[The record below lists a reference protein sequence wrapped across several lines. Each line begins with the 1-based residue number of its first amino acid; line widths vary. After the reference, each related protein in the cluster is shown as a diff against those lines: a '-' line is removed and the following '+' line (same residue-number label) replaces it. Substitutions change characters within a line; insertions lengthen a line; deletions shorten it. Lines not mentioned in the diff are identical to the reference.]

1 MTLADRKSNAE
12 QPNKVRISHSGRA
25 TKEVSANYVAKVLQN
40 LWSEYFHL
48 QAPASTPTTT
58 FTSFFSFSGEVFWQI
73 RISCKGKFL
82 RPVVISPSLPSDGGI
97 STMLWDNITEGWTR
111 KKSYKETSRKHIWP
125 TKKRADSLSSVFL
138 HPLNYTYS
146 SKLGGGGKTP
156 SSDPKYL

>member
-1 MTLADRKSNAE
+1 MQNPTKS
-12 QPNKVRISHSGRA
+12 QSVILVQRRYLLIM
-25 TKEVSANYVAKVLQN
+25 LQKCYN
-40 LWSEYFHL
+40 IYDPDIFICKSLHRPSL
-48 QAPASTPTTT
+48 PT
-58 FTSFFSFSGEVFWQI
+58 FTSFFGEVFLFWRGFWQI